1 MSEDAYVPPQRRRG
15 AAQKQEQNDH
25 SIRGQGSRG
34 RSSWVSRNPQSPS
47 SSHSWGDRG
56 GSRGRGR
63 GTGGFGRGRPNTDP
77 ERDGPSF
84 STPRKRIDVPSDG
97 KNGDVTVRNRDVTY
111 QNNSRRP
118 ILGFRWVEGLLLEKD
133 NDKCIMTIAREGEEW
148 TKFLESD
155 PIISTRRAGDDGL
168 LLRMVMFLLGR
179 KVCSEQVL
187 LTSDQTTIIVATLNA
202 QKFLDKIRQK
212 LGDLLISGFGASS
225 ERGTIS
231 EKNSETGLDTT
242 TKGFIQDVFNF
253 CSFTTKRMPES
264 ARDFLKN
271 TVLTAAYGL
280 VMAIKGVDPSVAE
293 FEVPLKE
300 LILQLDT
307 LSKREEVK
315 QVLKTRRGSTEEQW
329 KYLDD
334 MEPPCNY
341 REMTIVPSM
350 QELMR
355 ERREDVFLRRNK
367 TRGAYASPLDYL
379 DIQFRLMREDFV
391 SPLRS
396 GVQEFLRHPMEYS
409 QGRKKMPLG
418 SIRIYNNVQILGSEL
433 LRGVTHFWLRLPEK
447 FTRKVKWD
455 RSKRLLPGSLLVLT
469 KDAFKTGSFGVV
481 GIRDADKLKKS
492 GELSFIPEGDP
503 PSYNDTDNFM
513 LIESEVYFEAY
524 RYVLKTLQNLELGDF
539 PMAKFLVDAS
549 SEILAPRYLANNETD
564 NEQKKMKLVI
574 PSKEEDDY
582 IADLLTKLLKINH
595 PPKEEEEGI
604 MTINPLIETDWPSG
618 DTLGLDENQ
627 YAGFQAAIMKEFVI
641 IEGPP
646 GTGKTYLGLKIAET
660 LLKNHDLWM
669 SQKSAHSEKIG
680 PIVVVCYTNHAL
692 DQFLEG
698 IAEILEQQGKKKTR
712 EFVRDCTTSIVR
724 LGSRSK
730 SEKLKEFEL
739 SNVRNRGGW
748 RESQAEYD
756 LRTRARQAV
765 QNWGCQV
772 DYLKEQYNELK
783 EMKGILDF
791 RCLAVW
797 DSVRPEFPPCLWGL
811 FESLEFFEFND
822 ALLSHR
828 NFDATALVNS
838 WFGRNPNSK
847 LPKKTPDLKLEVEE
861 DDQLEK
867 EDYDLE
873 ELLSTRMVDDYQRR
887 EFIASNKH
895 GDPHVLTFLDNLS
908 LMDCKKR
915 RSKLEAELM
924 TALEKHNI
932 QINIGT
938 DQEVNDQ
945 TIQFIRMRQVLNEN
959 RINLLQNILPRLR
972 GMKIDKEAVHETLKE
987 MWGSQKPW
995 RKIFP
1000 SVISRWEA
1008 YLVVI
1013 ERSKELLNERRKEL
1027 EPELIIAERRSAQI
1041 RKYGDSQ
1048 ILKHCKVVG
1057 MTTTGAGKHYDI
1069 LQNLNSKIVIV
1080 EEAAEVQ
1087 ESHIATC
1094 LTKSCQHLILIGDH
1108 HQLKP
1113 STTVYELS
1121 KKYNLDVSLFERMI
1135 NNKLQSYK
1143 LKEQHRM
1150 RPEIADLVR
1159 GTIYPELTDA
1169 TSVLSYPDILGM
1181 TQNMFFISHKE
1192 LENCEADS
1200 MSKSNEFEADYLF
1213 GLCRYLIHQGYSP
1226 SQITVLATYTGQMF
1240 LLKGKFRG
1248 MDATS
1253 GVRITCVDNFQG
1265 EENDIIL
1272 LSLVRSNEDG
1282 AVGFLKVENRV
1293 CVALS
1298 RAKLGMYIAGNMD
1311 MLSQGSKIWPQ
1322 IKEKLGPGRLG
1333 DGLPIICRNHGT
1345 VEKISRGVDFH
1356 TRAPRGGCTR
1366 LCESDLQ
1373 LCNHK
1378 CTYVCH
1384 IEDPSHTNF
1393 KCLENCEKT
1402 CPEDEA
1408 HPCRDRCHIMPCT
1421 PCRYDF
1427 TLRLMCGH
1435 EKIVLC
1441 RDRWEEQICS
1451 VKVQKILACGHVTAS
1466 IPCFTD
1472 ESKIQ
1477 CEELVEKMPPC
1488 NLHITQMACYI
1499 NADEFKCQVEEVKL
1513 LPCRHTKGLKC
1524 HEDETEIRCKTQ
1536 IIKSLPCGHEQM
1548 DVCHLS
1554 VDEVKCHNQVK
1565 KVLPCKHE
1573 VTILCKD
1580 KDNERL
1586 KNICRNKCTI
1596 RLDCGH
1602 ACTKMCHAEDDPD
1615 HKNYQC
1621 KKECA
1626 RACKSGHKCATMHA
1640 CFKKCPVCT
1649 VPEKKNL
1656 PCGHSAKLS
1665 CHVDPASYKNCK
1677 HVCERI
1683 LPCGHKCDKNCG
1695 ESCGPC
1701 QVPTPHTVPI
1711 CGHVNVFSCSE
1722 IPDQAKCKT
1731 LVKSKN
1737 RSPCSHAVYVPCNVA
1752 NTLSSD
1758 EVLAHCSQKCGYT
1771 FPETDG
1777 GCGHKCSGTCGT
1789 CSGGRFHVKCDSPCG
1804 RLLVCG
1810 HVCEF
1815 PCSSECP
1822 PCSKPCGMKC
1832 EHSEC
1837 SKSCGRP
1844 CSVCR
1849 EPCSWKCPHK
1859 ACTKLCGE
1867 QCDRTPCD
1875 EPCSKILAKCGHPCI
1890 GYCGEPCPPLCR
1902 ECDLN
1907 ELLEFQ
1913 LLYTEDEPDS
1923 RFVWLPDCGH
1933 CYEALGFEKF
1943 LTVKTNGG
1951 DGDDEI
1957 VVKRCPRCQ
1966 TVIRNCRRFGN
1977 ILHKIFSEVREVS
1990 EKIYGNL
1997 KDLQTYQAVLL
2008 KIISKPKWFTH
2019 VPEQMREYVVN
2030 LLTENLHKTGTSR
2043 MYVRESPRIL
2053 KSIDSHLLNSLA
2065 IIVQVGDKLSR
2076 SLKNMEKNLTDKDPM
2091 LIKFM
2096 RKCNRLYDQLIHHR
2110 KLPLSRFEITNLEQE
2125 MIRIIDCSKLYRF
2138 HQYKSRDEVG
2148 IVYDRVDIIL
2158 ESCRP
2163 YTGESQKRCLEW
2175 LKKLEDICQTGLG
2188 ISDGERIKILGA
2200 LGMGKGHWFKCRNGH
2215 IYSIGDC
2222 GGAMETG
2229 KCNECGA
2236 AIGGQSHALLA
2247 DNTLATEM
2255 DAATAPAWPTAL
2267 RQ

>member
-1 MSEDAYVPPQRRRG
+1 MDQVFRIRSHHFPRR
-15 AAQKQEQNDH
+15 
-25 SIRGQGSRG
+25 
-34 RSSWVSRNPQSPS
+34 V
-47 SSHSWGDRG
+47 
-56 GSRGRGR
+56 
-63 GTGGFGRGRPNTDP
+63 
-77 ERDGPSF
+77 
-84 STPRKRIDVPSDG
+84 
-97 KNGDVTVRNRDVTY
+97 
-111 QNNSRRP
+111 
-118 ILGFRWVEGLLLEKD
+118 
-133 NDKCIMTIAREGEEW
+133 
-148 TKFLESD
+148 
-155 PIISTRRAGDDGL
+155 GDDGL

-179 KVCSEQVL
+179 KVCSEQIL
-187 LTSDQTTIIVATLNA
+187 LTSDQTTIIVLTLNA

-212 LGDLLISGFGASS
+212 LGELLISGVGASS
-225 ERGTIS
+225 GASGTIS
-231 EKNSETGLDTT
+231 EKNIDTGLDTT
-242 TKGFIQDVFNF
+242 TKGFIHDVFTF

-271 TVLTAAYGL
+271 TVLTTAYGL
-280 VMAIKGVDPSVAE
+280 VMAIKGVDISVAE

-315 QVLKTRRGSTEEQW
+315 QVLKTRHGPSEDQW
-329 KYLDD
+329 KYLDV
-334 MEPPCNY
+334 MEPPSNY
-341 REMTIVPSM
+341 REMTIIPTM
-350 QELMR
+350 EELMR

-367 TRGAYASPLDYL
+367 VQGAYASSLDYL

-396 GVQEFLRHPMEYS
+396 GVQEFLRHPLEYS

-433 LRGVTHFWLRLPEK
+433 LHGVTHFWLRLPEK

-481 GIRDADKLKKS
+481 GIRDADKLKRS

-539 PMAKFLVDAS
+539 PMAKFVVGAS
-549 SEILAPRYLANNETD
+549 SEILAPGYLANNEND
-564 NEQKKMKLVI
+564 NEQKKIKLVV
-574 PSKEEDDY
+574 PSKPDKPDELDNPLEEELKQVKLIDSWEDDDY
-582 IADLLTKLLKINH
+582 IEALLIKLDKINH
-595 PPKEEEEGI
+595 PPRNAEEEDGI
-604 MTINPLIETDWPSG
+604 MMINPLTETDWPCG

-627 YAGFQAAIMKEFVI
+627 FAGFQAAIMKEFVI

-669 SQKSAHSEKIG
+669 TKESVHSEKIG
-680 PIVVVCYTNHAL
+680 PMIVVCYTNHAL

-698 IAEILEQQGKKKTR
+698 IVEILKEQDKNKTR
-712 EFVRDCTTSIVR
+712 EFVRGCTTSIVR

-739 SNVRNRGGW
+739 FNVRKRGGW
-748 RESQAEYD
+748 SESQAQYD
-756 LRTRARQAV
+756 MRRGASQAV
-765 QNWGCQV
+765 QDLGYQV
-772 DYLKEQYNELK
+772 DYLKAQFKELK
-783 EMKGILDF
+783 EMKGIVDF
-791 RCLAVW
+791 RGLAVW
-797 DSVRPEFPPCLWGL
+797 DLLRVEFPSYLWGL
-811 FESLEFFEFND
+811 LESLEFFEFND
-822 ALLSHR
+822 TLLSHA
-828 NFDATALVNS
+828 NLDANALVNS

-847 LPKKTPDLKLEVEE
+847 LAQKTQEVTLEVAE
-861 DDQLEK
+861 DDQFEK
-867 EDYDLE
+867 EDYDLA
-873 ELLSTRMVDDYQRR
+873 ELMSTRMVDDYQRR
-887 EFIASNKH
+887 EFSPSNKH
-895 GDPHVLTFLDNLS
+895 GHPHVLTFLDNLS
-908 LMDCKKR
+908 LIDCKKK

-924 TALEKHNI
+924 TALGNI
-932 QINIGT
+932 QLNTGT
-938 DQEVNDQ
+938 DQGVNDQ
-945 TIQFIRMRQVLNEN
+945 MIQFIRMYQVLNQN
-959 RINLLQNILPRLR
+959 RISLLENILPRLKD
-972 GMKIDKEAVHETLKE
+972 MKIDKETVHETFRE

-1000 SVISRWEA
+1000 SVVSRWEA
-1008 YLVVI
+1008 YLTVI
-1013 ERSKELLNERRKEL
+1013 ERSKELLNKRRKEL
-1027 EPELIIAERRSAQI
+1027 EPELIIAERKLAQI

-1057 MTTTGAGKHYDI
+1057 MTTTGAAKYYDI

-1087 ESHIATC
+1087 ESHIVTC

-1108 HQLKP
+1108 RQLKP
-1113 STTVYELS
+1113 TTTVYDLS
-1121 KKYNLDVSLFERMI
+1121 KTYKLDVSLFERMI
-1135 NNKLQSYK
+1135 KNKLMSYK

-1150 RPEIADLVR
+1150 RPEIVDLVR

-1169 TSVLSYPDILGM
+1169 ASVLSYPDILGM
-1181 TQNMFFISHKE
+1181 IQNLFFISHGE

-1200 MSKSNEFEADYLF
+1200 MSKSNEFEADYLL

-1226 SQITVLATYTGQMF
+1226 SKITVLATYTGQMF
-1240 LLKGKFRG
+1240 LLKAKFRG
-1248 MDATS
+1248 MDATT

-1272 LSLVRSNEDG
+1272 LSLVRSNEEG

-1298 RAKLGMYIAGNMD
+1298 RAKLGMYIVGNMD
-1311 MLSQGSKIWPQ
+1311 MLSQGSKIWPK
-1322 IKEKLGPGRLG
+1322 IKQKLGPDRLG
-1333 DGLPIICRNHGT
+1333 DGLPIICRNHKT

-1366 LCESDLQ
+1366 RCESDLP

-1384 IEDPSHTNF
+1384 IEDPSHANV
-1393 KCLENCEKT
+1393 KCFEDCVKT
-1402 CPEDEA
+1402 CPEEEA
-1408 HPCRDRCHIMPCT
+1408 HPCRDRCHVVPCT
-1421 PCRYDF
+1421 PCRYDV
-1427 TLRLMCGH
+1427 TLILTCGH
-1435 EKIVLC
+1435 AKVVSC
-1441 RDRWEEQICS
+1441 GDRWEEQICN
-1451 VKVQKILACGHVTAS
+1451 VKVQKILRCGHVTAP

-1488 NLHITQMACYI
+1488 NQHLTPMACYI
-1499 NADEFKCQVEEVKL
+1499 NAEKYECQVEEVKL
-1513 LPCRHTKGLKC
+1513 LPCGHTKGLKC
-1524 HEDETEIRCKTQ
+1524 HEDESETRCKTQ
-1536 IIKSLPCGHEQM
+1536 IIKNLPCGHDQM
-1548 DVCHLS
+1548 DVCYLS
-1554 VDEVKCHNQVK
+1554 VEEVKCHNNVK

-1580 KDNERL
+1580 KDNENI
-1586 KNICRNKCTI
+1586 KTICRNKCTV

-1602 ACTKMCHAEDDPD
+1602 ACPRTCHIEDDPD
-1615 HKNYQC
+1615 HKNYKC
-1621 KKECA
+1621 TKKCVRE
-1626 RACKSGHKCATMHA
+1626 CKSGHKCATVHE

-1649 VPEKKNL
+1649 VPEKKDL

-1665 CHVDPASYKNCK
+1665 CHVDPATYKNCK
-1677 HVCERI
+1677 QVCNRI
-1683 LPCGHKCDKNCG
+1683 LQCGHECDKNCG
-1695 ESCGPC
+1695 ENCGPC
-1701 QVPTPHTVPI
+1701 EVPTPHTVPA

-1722 IPDQAKCKT
+1722 IPDQSKCKT
-1731 LVKSKN
+1731 LVKSRN
-1737 RSPCSHAVYVPCNVA
+1737 RSSCGHTVSVPCNVA
-1752 NTLSSD
+1752 NTLSPD
-1758 EVLAHCSQKCGYT
+1758 EVLAYCGQKCDYT
-1771 FPETDG
+1771 FPETYG
-1777 GCGHKCSGTCGT
+1777 GCGHKCSGTCGS

-1804 RLLVCG
+1804 RSLVCG

-1822 PCSKPCGMKC
+1822 PCTKPCGMKC
-1832 EHSEC
+1832 EHSVC

-1875 EPCSKILAKCGHPCI
+1875 EPCPKILPKCGHPCI
-1890 GYCGEPCPPLCR
+1890 GFCGEPCPPLCR

-1913 LLYTEDEPDS
+1913 LLYTEGEPDS

-1933 CYEALGFEKF
+1933 CYEAIGFEKF
-1943 LTVKTNGG
+1943 LSVKTNDG
-1951 DGDDEI
+1951 GDDEI
-1957 VVKRCPRCQ
+1957 GVKRCPRCQ

-1977 ILHKIFSEVREVS
+1977 ILHKLFSEVREVT
-1990 EKIYGNL
+1990 EKIFGNM
-1997 KDLQTYQAVLL
+1997 KHLQQVHAGLL
-2008 KIISKPKWFTH
+2008 KIISKPKWVAQ
-2019 VPEQMREYVVN
+2019 VPQEMQEYVLN
-2030 LLTENLHKTGTSR
+2030 LLTEKVHKTGMFRVDAGS
-2043 MYVRESPRIL
+2043 SRIL

-2065 IIVQVGDKLSR
+2065 IIIQVGDKLSR
-2076 SLKNMEKNLTDKDPM
+2076 YLEKIKLQNHTDDPIV
-2091 LIKFM
+2091 IKFM
-2096 RKCNRLYDQLIHHR
+2096 TICNRLFDQLIHHR
-2110 KLPLSRFEITNLEQE
+2110 KLPLSRFETTNLEQE
-2125 MIRIIDCSKLYRF
+2125 MTRIIHCYKLCRF
-2138 HQYKSRDEVG
+2138 HRYKSRDDVSILYE
-2148 IVYDRVDIIL
+2148 RVETIL
-2158 ESCRP
+2158 GSFEL
-2163 YTGESQKRCLEW
+2163 YTVERQKRCLEW
-2175 LKKLEDICQTGLG
+2175 LQKLEDICQTGLG
-2188 ISDGERIKILGA
+2188 ISDGERIKILAA
-2200 LGMGKGHWFKCRNGH
+2200 LGMGKGHWFKCPNGH
-2215 IYSIGDC
+2215 IYSIGEC

-2255 DAATAPAWPTAL
+2255 DGATAPAWPTAL
-2267 RQ
+2267 QL